1 LLLFTP
7 VGFAFVVNVTLCLI
21 YVFREEAMGTSPNT
35 LRNLSKSAYWLSAI
49 LLIAAMLLGL
59 VNNPVSAA
67 QPAANLNH
75 YTATLTVTGSA
86 DCNTNTV
93 TWTIR
98 NTGGSQ
104 ARYTYE
110 VYRDGA
116 KVASNYNWTK
126 ISDGASKTITQSGP
140 VGSYELKI
148 TWQSDGYFQI
158 PGVYNSWKSGWSPNY
173 YLNDTEAL
181 SICPTATPSWD
192 KSSMKFTAGCD
203 ADCAS
208 VSGTVKNVGSSMTGT
223 ASYEIY
229 YAASGNA
236 KNGSVVASGTIP
248 ALSAGASYTI
258 TYNPQGVTGN
268 YIIKAYQRPG
278 HPGKNAVLWSSGC
291 SINYCPLPTATFTA
305 TNTPTATFTA
315 TNTPVPPTETPVPP
329 TATPVTPTATPV
341 TPTATPVTPT
351 ATPVTPTAT
360 PVTPTATPVTP
371 TATPVTPTA
380 TPVTPTAT
388 PVTPTA
394 TPVTPTETPVPPTNT
409 PVPPTETPVPP
420 TNTPVPPTNTPV
432 PPTNTPVP
440 PTEPPAPTNTPVTP
454 TEVPPTAVPP
464 TEVPPTEVPPT
475 AVPPTEVPP
484 TAVPPT
490 EVPPTQPP
498 APTEIV
504 VTEPPQDTTTPEPV
518 DTTTPVPPEETQPP
532 VVPTEMGTAVTAA
545 PTDTNNEGVSNPPTA
560 APPSQSYSNTTVLIP
575 VTGADQLATLRT
587 ILFNL
592 GLTLLGLGFILKG
605 LSRRS

>member
-1 LLLFTP
+1 LFIFEP
-7 VGFAFVVNVTLCLI
+7 VGFAFVVNLISRFI
-21 YVFREEAMGTSPNT
+21 YVLREEAMGTSPNT

-67 QPAANLNH
+67 QPAASLNH
-75 YTATLTVTGSA
+75 NTATLTVTGSA
-86 DCNTNTV
+86 TCNTNTV

-98 NTGGSQ
+98 NTGDSW

-110 VYRDGA
+110 VYKDGV
-116 KVASNYNWTK
+116 KVASNYTWTY
-126 ISDGASKTITQSGP
+126 INSNSSKTITQSGP
-140 VGSYELKI
+140 VGNYELKI
-148 TWQSDGYFQI
+148 TWQSYGYFTI
-158 PGVYNSWKSGWSPNY
+158 PGVYDSWVSNWSPNY
-173 YLNDTEAL
+173 YLNNTQTL
-181 SICPTATPSWD
+181 STCPTATPSWD
-192 KSSMKFTAGCD
+192 RSSLVFTAGCD
-203 ADCAS
+203 ANCTS
-208 VSGTVKNVGSSMTGT
+208 VTGTVLNHGSRMSGTTT
-223 ASYEIY
+223 YEIY

-248 ALSAGASYTI
+248 ALNANASYTI

-268 YIIKAYQRPG
+268 YIIKVYQRPG
-278 HPGKNAVLWSSGC
+278 HPGTGELWSDGC
-291 SINYCPLPTATFTA
+291 SINYCPR
-305 TNTPTATFTA
+305 
-315 TNTPVPPTETPVPP
+315 P
-329 TATPVTPTATPV
+329 TATPVTPTATPVTPTATPITPTATPV

-351 ATPVTPTAT
+351 ATPVTPTKPPA
-360 PVTPTATPVTP
+360 PTKTPVTP

-394 TPVTPTETPVPPTNT
+394 TPVTPTEPPAPTNT
-409 PVPPTETPVPP
+409 PVT
-420 TNTPVPPTNTPV
+420 
-432 PPTNTPVP
+432 
-440 PTEPPAPTNTPVTP
+440 PTEPPAPTNTPVTPTEPPASTNTPVPP

-475 AVPPTEVPP
+475 EVPPTAVPPTAVPP

>member
-116 KVASNYNWTK
+116 KVASNYTWTK

-203 ADCAS
+203 ADCTS
-208 VSGTVKNVGSSMTGT
+208 VTGTVLNHGSRMSGTTT
-223 ASYEIY
+223 YEIY
-229 YAASGNA
+229 YAASGDA
-236 KNGSVVASGTIP
+236 KSGSVVASGTIP

-268 YIIKAYQRPG
+268 YIIKVYQRPG
-278 HPGKNAVLWSSGC
+278 HPGTGVLWSSGC
-291 SINYCPLPTATFTA
+291 SINYCPRPTATFTA

-315 TNTPVPPTETPVPP
+315 TNTPTATFTATNTPTETPTATFTATNTATATFTATNTPVPPTETPVPPTETPVPP

-351 ATPVTPTAT
+351 NTPVP
-360 PVTPTATPVTP
+360 
-371 TATPVTPTA
+371 
-380 TPVTPTAT
+380 
-388 PVTPTA
+388 
-394 TPVTPTETPVPPTNT
+394 PTETPVPPTET

-432 PPTNTPVP
+432 PPTEP
-440 PTEPPAPTNTPVTP
+440 PTP
-454 TEVPPTAVPP
+454 
-464 TEVPPTEVPPT
+464 
-475 AVPPTEVPP
+475 
-484 TAVPPT
+484 
-490 EVPPTQPP
+490 
-498 APTEIV
+498 
-504 VTEPPQDTTTPEPV
+504 
-518 DTTTPVPPEETQPP
+518 
-532 VVPTEMGTAVTAA
+532 
-545 PTDTNNEGVSNPPTA
+545 
-560 APPSQSYSNTTVLIP
+560 
-575 VTGADQLATLRT
+575 R
-587 ILFNL
+587 
-592 GLTLLGLGFILKG
+592 
-605 LSRRS
+605 

>member
-1 LLLFTP
+1 LFIFEP
-7 VGFAFVVNVTLCLI
+7 VGFAFVVNLISRFI
-21 YVFREEAMGTSPNT
+21 YVLREEAMGTSPNT

-67 QPAANLNH
+67 QPAASLNH

-93 TWTIR
+93 TWAIR
-98 NTGGSQ
+98 NTGDSW

-110 VYRDGA
+110 VYKDGV
-116 KVASNYNWTK
+116 KVASNYTWTY
-126 ISDGASKTITQSGP
+126 INSNSSKTITHSGP

-148 TWQSDGYFQI
+148 TWQSYGYREYGNWY
-158 PGVYNSWKSGWSPNY
+158 PGWSPNY
-173 YLNDTEAL
+173 YLNNTQTL
-181 SICPTATPSWD
+181 STCPTATPSWD
-192 KSSMKFTAGCD
+192 RSSLVFTAGCD
-203 ADCAS
+203 ANCTS
-208 VSGTVKNVGSSMTGT
+208 VIGTVLNHGSRMSGTTT
-223 ASYEIY
+223 YEIY

-248 ALSAGASYTI
+248 ALNANASYTI

-268 YIIKAYQRPG
+268 YIIKVYQRPG
-278 HPGKNAVLWSSGC
+278 HPGTGELWSDGC
-291 SINYCPLPTATFTA
+291 SINYCPRPTATFTA

-315 TNTPVPPTETPVPP
+315 TNTP
-329 TATPVTPTATPV
+329 TATFTATN
-341 TPTATPVTPT
+341 
-351 ATPVTPTAT
+351 
-360 PVTPTATPVTP
+360 
-371 TATPVTPTA
+371 
-380 TPVTPTAT
+380 
-388 PVTPTA
+388 
-394 TPVTPTETPVPPTNT
+394 TPTETPTATFTATDTPTETPTSTATTKPTKKPTATFTATDT

-420 TNTPVPPTNTPV
+420 TETPVPPTETPIPPTETPV
-432 PPTNTPVP
+432 PPTSTPVT

-454 TEVPPTAVPP
+454 TEPPAPTNTPVTP
-464 TEVPPTEVPPT
+464 TEPPASTNTPVPPTEVPPT